1 MAEMKRWK
9 EKRKGNA
16 FKASV
21 AVNELKKT
29 DFFPF
34 YTKQALAERWG
45 VSRQVVNDRY
55 KRHDDFPKP
64 VEGLIKGGGP
74 YYPLY
79 EIMRYEALR
88 GLKVNE

>member
-1 MAEMKRWK
+1 M
-9 EKRKGNA
+9 NA
-16 FKASV
+16 KTHNAILSL
-21 AVNELKKT
+21 NET

-45 VSRQVVNDRY
+45 VSRQVVNDRNR
-55 KRHDDFPKP
+55 RHDDFPKP

-79 EIMRYEALR
+79 EIMRYEAAR
-88 GLKVNE
+88 GVKVNE